1 MIHEQSYELV
11 QRNVRRRY
19 SIVCKLTI
27 LDFVNH
33 VLYLLFCWV
42 ITHSS
47 LQVWKLIDWYLF
59 VVQLSCLCGV
69 LFFGSDNTIVE
80 KVIHVLE
87 SLTFSSSLYKVYEG
101 LNAFAPYCDCLFD
114 RSYIN
119 CPHIDSKVV
128 PAAGEDV
135 FTIGCATNI
144 SNFVWMGNQSHRFVG
159 VSIKWELYQPNYLFV
174 CAVN

>member
-1 MIHEQSYELV
+1 VIHEQSYKLV

-33 VLYLLFCWV
+33 VFYLLFCWI

-47 LQVWKLIDWYLF
+47 HQVWKLIDRYLF

-80 KVIHVLE
+80 EVIHVLE
-87 SLTFSSSLYKVYEG
+87 SLTFSSSFY
-101 LNAFAPYCDCLFD
+101 
-114 RSYIN
+114 
-119 CPHIDSKVV
+119 
-128 PAAGEDV
+128 
-135 FTIGCATNI
+135 
-144 SNFVWMGNQSHRFVG
+144 
-159 VSIKWELYQPNYLFV
+159 
-174 CAVN
+174 